1 MRGARATVSAAATAL
16 ALLAPP
22 ASASPEPAP
31 PVRAVVEM
39 FTSQGCSACLPA
51 DRLTDE
57 FSREPGLLSLTL
69 PVTYWDYLGWKDTLA
84 DHAFDQRQRA
94 YAVQNRHPQL
104 ATPQAVVSGRDVIP
118 GSDRIRLS
126 RSVAESGPLPVQV
139 KVCERNERIVIDVEA
154 HAAPLPAEIWLVPVA
169 RSRPVAI
176 GNGANE
182 GRVAVYANVVRGF
195 HRVGTWTGAA
205 TRLELS
211 RATARINGADGYA
224 VLLQTGGASRAGRI
238 IGAAKGP
245 GL

>member
-1 MRGARATVSAAATAL
+1 MRGARAAVLAVAASL

-22 ASASPEPAP
+22 AIAGPETAP

-51 DRLTDE
+51 DRLTGE
-57 FSREPGLLSLTL
+57 FSREPGLLSLTV

-84 DHAFDQRQRA
+84 DHAFDERQRA
-94 YAVQNRHPQL
+94 YAVQNRLPQL
-104 ATPQAVVSGRDVIP
+104 ATPQAVVSGRDLIP
-118 GSDRIRLS
+118 GSDRTRLS
-126 RSVAESGPLPVQV
+126 RLVAESGPLPVRV

-154 HAAPLPAEIWLVPVA
+154 QATAWPAEIWLVPVA

-176 GNGANE
+176 GHGANE

-195 HRVGTWTGAA
+195 HRVGTWSGAA

-211 RATARINGADGYA
+211 RAITHVNGADGYA
-224 VLLQTGGASRAGRI
+224 VLLQTGGVSRAGRI